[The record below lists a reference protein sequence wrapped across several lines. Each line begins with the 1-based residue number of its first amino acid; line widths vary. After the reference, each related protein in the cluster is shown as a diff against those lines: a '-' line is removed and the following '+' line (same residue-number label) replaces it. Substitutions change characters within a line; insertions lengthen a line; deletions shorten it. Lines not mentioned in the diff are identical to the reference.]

1 MKEKGR
7 YIRKIDRKKIGGA
20 SVIALLTFI
29 TGAAFFA
36 VGIYM
41 SMYPDSSDMV
51 AAAVFG
57 WIALLLAIVGIVA
70 EIYHY
75 KINERLFLFDK
86 WGIALNSILLM
97 GIIVI
102 YIWGI
107 LS

>member
-41 SMYPDSSDMV
+41 SMYPDS
-51 AAAVFG
+51 
-57 WIALLLAIVGIVA
+57 
-70 EIYHY
+70 
-75 KINERLFLFDK
+75 
-86 WGIALNSILLM
+86 
-97 GIIVI
+97 
-102 YIWGI
+102 
-107 LS
+107 